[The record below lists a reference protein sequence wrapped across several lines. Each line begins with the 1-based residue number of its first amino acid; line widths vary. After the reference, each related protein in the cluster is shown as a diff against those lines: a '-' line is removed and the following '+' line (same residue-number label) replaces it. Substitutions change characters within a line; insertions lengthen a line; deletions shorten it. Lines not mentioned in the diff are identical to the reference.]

1 MYAPRIVTLHLMIQ
15 VINKRMRLQKFL
27 PLGPVLVANYC
38 WETQEQ
44 FDTKAQYP
52 GTFMV
57 LT

>member
-1 MYAPRIVTLHLMIQ
+1 MIQ

-44 FDTKAQYP
+44 FDTKAQYT
-52 GTFMV
+52 GTFMG